1 MSEPLADSSS
11 RLELLLEQIMKET
24 DPVKYDQLG
33 AEIWRVLREGDD
45 ASLAP
50 ATSSGQKRR

>member
-1 MSEPLADSSS
+1 MSEPLADSSA

-33 AEIWRVLREGDD
+33 AEIWRVLRERDD

-50 ATSSGQKRR
+50 ATSSGQKRC